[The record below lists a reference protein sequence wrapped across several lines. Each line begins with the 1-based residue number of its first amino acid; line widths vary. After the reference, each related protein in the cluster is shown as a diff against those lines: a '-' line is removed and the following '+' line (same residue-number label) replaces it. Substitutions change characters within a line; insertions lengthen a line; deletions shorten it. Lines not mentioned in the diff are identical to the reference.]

1 MNLLEKLK
9 LVEPIN
15 GSEEEVFVEHE
26 DPAPVVT
33 ADFSANA
40 GTSAAD
46 IIDAIYNATDMED
59 KSNSIYRVKDF
70 MNTIPVETPE
80 KTAKVIVLNLLDTLG
95 LSVDGVKADSD
106 ARMNA
111 LNGTMNATL
120 EDNNA
125 KQNELVAHIESLR
138 VQIETDKQSIQELVR
153 DADSLKQAVESEK
166 NEIMSVL
173 RFIGVN
179 QEVETNAAQ

>member
-15 GSEEEVFVEHE
+15 GSEEEAFVEHE

-59 KSNSIYRVKDF
+59 KSNSIYRVKDL
-70 MNTIPVETPE
+70 MNTIPAE
-80 KTAKVIVLNLLDTLG
+80 KVFLVSDKEIKREIKNC
-95 LSVDGVKADSD
+95 KAC
-106 ARMNA
+106 
-111 LNGTMNATL
+111 
-120 EDNNA
+120 
-125 KQNELVAHIESLR
+125 K
-138 VQIETDKQSIQELVR
+138 
-153 DADSLKQAVESEK
+153 
-166 NEIMSVL
+166 
-173 RFIGVN
+173 
-179 QEVETNAAQ
+179 